1 MPTTETPTD
10 TPKPRIQRESL
21 RRVAGIF
28 RYLAPYRL
36 RFTGAIICLLIATG
50 FGLAFPYL
58 TGLLLDAA
66 SGNATGNGSGNAT
79 DWTTS
84 INAVA
89 LVLLGTLAV
98 QAFFSFFST
107 YWFYSC
113 GEAATVDLR
122 RHLFSHLIALPMNF
136 YAQRRVGELS
146 SRLTTDLTLL
156 QDTLTMTTPQFLRQ
170 CLLMTGGLTLV
181 AFTSLKLTG
190 LMICTFPVL
199 ILVAILFGRRIRVH
213 SRDAQDRMADSVTII
228 EESFQGIANVK
239 AFGNETFE
247 SNRYSTA
254 LAAFLGVILRTA
266 RLRALMVSFIIFGIF
281 GSIVVVFWYGAH
293 LMQTGALTFGEFT
306 RFILYTTFVGG
317 SVASFADVFSH
328 VQKTIGATERVR
340 ELLEETPE
348 LTTSPT
354 NHQSPI
360 TNHQSHAT
368 FAFDSV
374 SFHYPSR
381 PDTPVLR
388 DLTLRANAGEK
399 IALVGPSGAGKSTI
413 VSLLLRF
420 HEPDTGTIHIDG
432 RPATDFSLTDL
443 RARMAIV
450 PQEVLLF
457 GGTIEE
463 NIRYGR
469 PTATH
474 DEILAASREAACHD
488 FITKFPEGY
497 ATLVGERGVKLSG
510 GQRQRIAIARALLK
524 DPAILILDEA
534 TSALDSE
541 SESLIQNRP
550 LPPPRQPDRAHH
562 RPPPGH
568 HPPGRPHLR
577 GRRRHRHRIRHPHP
591 THRQPRRPLPPHRRN
606 AIHPPR
612 VTRRDDDSRAQPQS
626 RKEFRFRNVFPPR
639 LCASARASAS
649 YFLPPSPIPHV
660 PQLLRLSFLPLA
672 LPMPHPTLTKARPA
686 TRRPPPAPP
695 PRACR

>member
-1 MPTTETPTD
+1 MSDSDTTA
-10 TPKPRIQRESL
+10 KPRFQRESL

-28 RYLAPYRL
+28 RYIAPYRF
-36 RFTGAIICLLIATG
+36 RFAGAIICLLIATG

-66 SGNATGNGSGNAT
+66 SGNATGD

-89 LVLLGTLAV
+89 LVLLGTLAI
-98 QAFFSFFST
+98 QSFFSFFST
-107 YWFYSC
+107 YWFYSS

-181 AFTSLKLTG
+181 AFTSIKLTG

-213 SRDAQDRMADSVTII
+213 SRNAQDRMADSVTIV

-239 AFGNETFE
+239 AFGNEAFE
-247 SNRYSTA
+247 SNRYGSA
-254 LAAFLGVILRTA
+254 LAGFLTVILRTA

-340 ELLEETPE
+340 ELLDETPE
-348 LTTSPT
+348 LIAAPT
-354 NHQSPI
+354 N
-360 TNHQSHAT
+360 NHQPTTNNTPSGSIE
-368 FAFDSV
+368 FDSV
-374 SFHYPSR
+374 SFRYPSR

-388 DLTLRANAGEK
+388 DLSLRAQSGEK

-420 HEPDTGTIHIDG
+420 HEPDSGSIRIDG
-432 RPATDFSLTDL
+432 RPATEFTLAEL

-469 PTATH
+469 PSATH

-488 FITKFPEGY
+488 FIEKFPEGY

-541 SESLIQNRP
+541 SESLIQTALGRLLANRTA
-550 LPPPRQPDRAHH
+550 LIIAH
-562 RPPPGH
+562 
-568 HPPGRPHLR
+568 
-577 GRRRHRHRIRHPHP
+577 
-591 THRQPRRPLPPHRRN
+591 
-606 AIHPPR
+606 
-612 VTRRDDDSRAQPQS
+612 
-626 RKEFRFRNVFPPR
+626 
-639 LCASARASAS
+639 
-649 YFLPPSPIPHV
+649 
-660 PQLLRLSFLPLA
+660 RLSTIRQVNRIYVVEDGTVIESGTHTELTANPDGHYRRIAEMQFT
-672 LPMPHPTLTKARPA
+672 HPE
-686 TRRPPPAPP
+686 
-695 PRACR
+695 